1 MPFSEK
7 NFKRQKVGFSR
18 FWVFGV
24 SATNSKTNSNP
35 IFTDPILCQKVRKT
49 PDFVV
54 KSGVFM
60 AYTTLMDTR
69 SGKCNAIWLGVAFF
83 MLHYSANLVCII
95 PITVLSFRKIQLDN
109 FPFLRQYIQQPNIR
123 RYCMTKQQAS
133 AEMKYRLSIYI
144 LQVLLD
150 RGDITTEEAICAKN
164 ILLDRYDPFTRCLEE
179 VDVWQTEL

>member
-1 MPFSEK
+1 
-7 NFKRQKVGFSR
+7 
-18 FWVFGV
+18 
-24 SATNSKTNSNP
+24 
-35 IFTDPILCQKVRKT
+35 
-49 PDFVV
+49 
-54 KSGVFM
+54 M

-109 FPFLRQYIQQPNIR
+109 FPFLSQYIQQPNIK

-133 AEMKYRLSIYI
+133 PEMKYRLSIYV

-150 RGDITTEEAICAKN
+150 RGDHG
-164 ILLDRYDPFTRCLEE
+164 
-179 VDVWQTEL
+179 